1 MRELKS
7 YIFEGF
13 FNNVGANN
21 IIKPVIDA
29 IKDAS
34 LNDKI
39 DSRSKK
45 IKFYDLLTSIL
56 EDVETNMKKGKF
68 VFEYIRNNT
77 KFKTYK
83 NIISLEITELNEAKW
98 TFKWTYDDNKSGEL
112 AIGASTIAYN
122 IAEDLYNEVM
132 YSVDEPDLHHSIAN
146 TIEVTEFKLI

>member
-112 AIGASTIAYN
+112 AIGTSTIAYN

-132 YSVDEPDLHHSIAN
+132 YPVDEPDLHHSIAN
-146 TIEVTEFKLI
+146 TIKVIEFKVS